1 MCIASSFTKHN
12 IHNKVSE
19 YIINIQNQYFYI
31 YNNKFAEN
39 KMWKDIPFTL
49 LGIHQKIISYHG
61 CICTSMFTDALFTTK
76 NKISL
81 NNNQQMNGKRKYI
94 VFDKEIL
101 FSHKEK
107 NEMSGKYMELE
118 NILTGVT

>member
-31 YNNKFAEN
+31 YNNKFAED
-39 KMWKDIPFTL
+39 KMGKDIPFTL
-49 LGIHQKIISYHG
+49 LGIHQKTISYHG

-81 NNNQQMNGKRKYI
+81 NNNQQMNGKGKCI

-107 NEMSGKYMELE
+107 NEMLGKYMELE
-118 NILTGVT
+118 NVLTGVT

>member
-19 YIINIQNQYFYI
+19 YIINIQNQCFYI

-39 KMWKDIPFTL
+39 KMRKDIPFTL
-49 LGIHQKIISYHG
+49 LGIHQKIISYHE

-118 NILTGVT
+118 NIVTGVT

>member
-1 MCIASSFTKHN
+1 
-12 IHNKVSE
+12 
-19 YIINIQNQYFYI
+19 
-31 YNNKFAEN
+31 
-39 KMWKDIPFTL
+39 
-49 LGIHQKIISYHG
+49 
-61 CICTSMFTDALFTTK
+61 MFTDALFTTK